1 MSTTRVYEL
10 EAAITELRE
19 ANLRSQTTIERLE
32 RDRQHALE
40 ELETLHASHSRL
52 EARFFETE
60 TGLTA
65 ATAKLDRALR
75 TNSTLEATIDRKSAA
90 LDREREAWSK
100 KEVELNT
107 ELAAAKRKAMVQ
119 RRQTVS
125 TPSSH
130 SRSGSTAANGGLS
143 HARMPSYAM
152 PSGPLSPLT
161 NARAL
166 QRSSPDNAGDGPA
179 SDDALDREYAE
190 RQMQTQI
197 HQLTRKL
204 REAEARAQQAAD
216 QAGRLHMDSEQAA
229 ANLDAYQRKTERLE
243 HTVKQLGE
251 LNESLREDNESYQ
264 VLLQMSTMKGG
275 FSFSNPR
282 SSLESRASSGKWAN
296 GPSGLADDATPDGT
310 FAGLDDMANMPGSP
324 GSGGLDLASE
334 LGQALDLSSGIK
346 QTRVSELEEQ
356 VTQLKEELRKTK
368 YERRHLGDENK
379 ALSLYVNKILG
390 RILTS
395 SDGLEAVLSRDYESA
410 GSKKRGPIPAPA
422 PAPAPFAM
430 PSRPPAA
437 RPVSPLPEPVPFS
450 VRGSGDGITSVFIPP
465 TSPTLQR
472 AAPSIIQPPQE
483 PVPQSPPPYTRRARS
498 ATVAA
503 GQVLAEDLA
512 NGDVSASA
520 ATVSGAWWKR
530 MSVRLGSGWHAHE
543 EAPAE

>member
-1 MSTTRVYEL
+1 MSTTRLYEL
-10 EAAITELRE
+10 EAAVAELRD
-19 ANLRSQTTIERLE
+19 ANSRSQATIERLE

-52 EARFFETE
+52 EARFFDTE
-60 TGLTA
+60 TGLTT

-75 TNSTLEATIDRKSAA
+75 TNSTLEAAVDQKSAA
-90 LDREREAWSK
+90 LDREREAWNR

-125 TPSSH
+125 IPSSH
-130 SRSGSTAANGGLS
+130 SRSGSTAGSGVSS
-143 HARMPSYAM
+143 HSRMPSYAM
-152 PSGPLSPLT
+152 PSSSLSPPIH
-161 NARAL
+161 ARAL
-166 QRSSPDNAGDGPA
+166 QRASPDDYAGSDPA
-179 SDDALDREYAE
+179 SDEALGRECAE

-197 HQLTRKL
+197 HQLTRRL

-216 QAGRLHMDSEQAA
+216 QAGRMHMDSEQAA
-229 ANLDAYQRKTERLE
+229 ADLDAYQRKAERLE
-243 HTVKQLGE
+243 HTVKQLSE

-275 FSFSNPR
+275 FSFNNPR

-296 GPSGLADDATPDGT
+296 GPSGLADEGTPDGT
-310 FAGLDDMANMPGSP
+310 FSGLDDLANMPGSP
-324 GSGGLDLASE
+324 GSSGLDLASE
-334 LGQALDLSSGIK
+334 LGQALDLTSGTT

-390 RILTS
+390 RILAS

-410 GSKKRGPIPAPA
+410 GAKKRSPIPAPA
-422 PAPAPFAM
+422 PFAVPVR
-430 PSRPPAA
+430 PSVA
-437 RPVSPLPEPVPFS
+437 RPVSPLPEPLPFAA
-450 VRGSGDGITSVFIPP
+450 RGSGDGITSVFIPP

-472 AAPSIIQPPQE
+472 AAPPIIQTLQE
-483 PVPQSPPPYTRRARS
+483 PALQSPPPYTRRARS

-503 GQVLAEDLA
+503 GQALAEA
-512 NGDVSASA
+512 QASCDVSASS
-520 ATVSGAWWKR
+520 ATISGAWWKR
-530 MSVRLGSGWHAHE
+530 MSVRLGSGWHVSE
-543 EAPAE
+543 ETPTE

>member
-1 MSTTRVYEL
+1 MSTARVYEL
-10 EAAITELRE
+10 EAAVTELRD

-60 TGLTA
+60 TGLAT

-75 TNSTLEATIDRKSAA
+75 TNSTLEATIDQKSAA
-90 LDREREAWSK
+90 LDREREAWNK

-130 SRSGSTAANGGLS
+130 SRSGSTAGNGLS

-161 NARAL
+161 NARTL
-166 QRSSPDNAGDGPA
+166 QRNSPDYAGSDLT
-179 SDDALDREYAE
+179 SDDALDRECAE

-216 QAGRLHMDSEQAA
+216 QAGRLHMDSEQATA
-229 ANLDAYQRKTERLE
+229 DLDAYQRKAERLE

-275 FSFSNPR
+275 FSFTNPR

-296 GPSGLADDATPDGT
+296 GSSGLADDGTPDGA
-310 FAGLDDMANMPGSP
+310 FSGLDDLANTPGSP

-334 LGQALDLSSGIK
+334 LGQVLDLSGGIK
-346 QTRVSELEEQ
+346 QPRVSELEEQ

-390 RILTS
+390 RILAS

-410 GSKKRGPIPAPA
+410 GSKKRAPL
-422 PAPAPFAM
+422 PAPAPFAV
-430 PSRPPAA
+430 PSRPSAA
-437 RPVSPLPEPVPFS
+437 RPVSPLPEPLPFAA
-450 VRGSGDGITSVFIPP
+450 RGSGDGITSVFIPP

-472 AAPSIIQPPQE
+472 PPPPIIQPPQE
-483 PVPQSPPPYTRRARS
+483 PAPQSPPPYTRRARS

-503 GQVLAEDLA
+503 GQALAESQA

-543 EAPAE
+543 EPQPE

>member
-1 MSTTRVYEL
+1 MSTARVYEL
-10 EAAITELRE
+10 EAAVAELRD
-19 ANLRSQTTIERLE
+19 ANLRSQATIERLE

-60 TGLTA
+60 TGLAT

-75 TNSTLEATIDRKSAA
+75 TNSTLESTIDQKSAA

-130 SRSGSTAANGGLS
+130 SRSGSTAGNGLS
-143 HARMPSYAM
+143 HARKPSYAM

-166 QRSSPDNAGDGPA
+166 QRSSPDYSGSDLA

-216 QAGRLHMDSEQAA
+216 QAGRLHMDSEQTAA
-229 ANLDAYQRKTERLE
+229 DLDAYQRKAERLE

-275 FSFSNPR
+275 FSFTNPR

-296 GPSGLADDATPDGT
+296 GSSGLADDGTPDGA
-310 FAGLDDMANMPGSP
+310 FSGLDDLANMPGSP
-324 GSGGLDLASE
+324 GSGGGLDLASE
-334 LGQALDLSSGIK
+334 LGQVLDLSGGIK
-346 QTRVSELEEQ
+346 QPRMSELEEQ

-390 RILTS
+390 RILAS

-410 GSKKRGPIPAPA
+410 GAKKRAPIPAPA
-422 PAPAPFAM
+422 PFAV
-430 PSRPPAA
+430 PSRPSAA
-437 RPVSPLPEPVPFS
+437 RPVSPLPEPLPFAA
-450 VRGSGDGITSVFIPP
+450 RGSGDGITSVFIPP
-465 TSPTLQR
+465 TSPTMQR
-472 AAPSIIQPPQE
+472 AAPPIIQPPQE
-483 PVPQSPPPYTRRARS
+483 PAPQSPPPYTRRARS

-503 GQVLAEDLA
+503 GQALAESQA

-530 MSVRLGSGWHAHE
+530 MSVRLGSGWHAPE
-543 EAPAE
+543 EPQPE

>member
-10 EAAITELRE
+10 EAAAAELRD
-19 ANLRSQTTIERLE
+19 ANSRSQATIERLE
-32 RDRQHALE
+32 RDRQHTLE

-60 TGLTA
+60 SGLTA

-75 TNSTLEATIDRKSAA
+75 TNSTLEAAIDQKSAA
-90 LDREREAWSK
+90 LDREREAWNK

-125 TPSSH
+125 IPSSH
-130 SRSGSTAANGGLS
+130 SRSGSTAGSGGLS
-143 HARMPSYAM
+143 HSRTPSYAM
-152 PSGPLSPLT
+152 PSSSLSPPV

-166 QRSSPDNAGDGPA
+166 QRSSPDDYAGSDPA
-179 SDDALDREYAE
+179 SDDVLSRECAE
-190 RQMQTQI
+190 RQLQTQI
-197 HQLTRKL
+197 HQLTRRL

-216 QAGRLHMDSEQAA
+216 QAGRMHMDSEQAA
-229 ANLDAYQRKTERLE
+229 ADLDACQRKAERLE
-243 HTVKQLGE
+243 HTVKQLSE

-275 FSFSNPR
+275 FSFNNPR
-282 SSLESRASSGKWAN
+282 SSLESRASSGKWAS
-296 GPSGLADDATPDGT
+296 GPSGLADDGTPDGA
-310 FAGLDDMANMPGSP
+310 FSGLDDLANMPGSP
-324 GSGGLDLASE
+324 GSSGLDLASE
-334 LGQALDLSSGIK
+334 LGQALDLTSGAT
-346 QTRVSELEEQ
+346 QTRVLELEEQ

-368 YERRHLGDENK
+368 YERRHLDDENK

-390 RILTS
+390 RILAS

-410 GSKKRGPIPAPA
+410 GAKKRDPIPAPA
-422 PAPAPFAM
+422 PFAVPVR
-430 PSRPPAA
+430 PSVA
-437 RPVSPLPEPVPFS
+437 RPVSPLPKPLSFAA
-450 VRGSGDGITSVFIPP
+450 RGSGDGITSVFIPP

-472 AAPSIIQPPQE
+472 AAPPIIQPAQE
-483 PVPQSPPPYTRRARS
+483 PTPQSPPPYTRRARS

-503 GQVLAEDLA
+503 GQALAEA
-512 NGDVSASA
+512 QASCDVSASS
-520 ATVSGAWWKR
+520 ATISGAWWKR
-530 MSVRLGSGWHAHE
+530 MSVRLGSSWHASE

>member
-1 MSTTRVYEL
+1 MSTTHTRVYEL
-10 EAAITELRE
+10 EAALAELRDSS
-19 ANLRSQTTIERLE
+19 LRSQDTIERLE

-60 TGLTA
+60 TGLSA
-65 ATAKLDRALR
+65 ASAKLERALR
-75 TNSTLEATIDRKSAA
+75 TNATLEAAVDQKSAT
-90 LDREREAWSK
+90 LDREREAWHK
-100 KEVELNT
+100 KEIELNT

-125 TPSSH
+125 THSSH
-130 SRSGSTAANGGLS
+130 SRSGSTAS

-152 PSGPLSPLT
+152 PATLSPLT
-161 NARAL
+161 GARTLA
-166 QRSSPDNAGDGPA
+166 RDSPDHAGSDLA
-179 SDDALDREYAE
+179 SDDTLDRECAE

-204 REAEARAQQAAD
+204 READARAQQAAEH
-216 QAGRLHMDSEQAA
+216 AGRLHMDAEQTAA
-229 ANLDAYQRKTERLE
+229 DLDAYQRKAERLE

-282 SSLESRASSGKWAN
+282 SSLESRASSGKWAA
-296 GPSGLADDATPDGT
+296 GPSSGLADDNTPDGA
-310 FAGLDDMANMPGSP
+310 FSGLDDLSNMPGSP

-334 LGQALDLSSGIK
+334 LGQALDLGNGGIK
-346 QTRVSELEEQ
+346 RTRLSELEEQ

-390 RILTS
+390 RILAS

-410 GSKKRGPIPAPA
+410 GSKKRSSPPAPA
-422 PAPAPFAM
+422 PLAEPPR
-430 PSRPPAA
+430 PSAA
-437 RPVSPLPEPVPFS
+437 RPVSPMPEPLPFAA
-450 VRGSGDGITSVFIPP
+450 RGSGDGITSVFIPP
-465 TSPTLQR
+465 TSPTLQHV
-472 AAPSIIQPPQE
+472 APPIVPA
-483 PVPQSPPPYTRRARS
+483 PQSPPPFTRRARS

-503 GQVLAEDLA
+503 GQVPVDIQS
-512 NGDVSASA
+512 NGNVSASS

-543 EAPAE
+543 EAQAE

>member
-1 MSTTRVYEL
+1 MSAAATTTTATRVYEL
-10 EAAITELRE
+10 EAAVAELRD
-19 ANLRSQTTIERLE
+19 ANLRSQDTIERLE
-32 RDRQHALE
+32 RDRQHTLE

-60 TGLTA
+60 TGLSA
-65 ATAKLDRALR
+65 ASAKLERALR
-75 TNSTLEATIDRKSAA
+75 TNSTLEAAIDQKSAA
-90 LDREREAWSK
+90 LDRERETWHK

-130 SRSGSTAANGGLS
+130 SRSGSTAS

-152 PSGPLSPLT
+152 PGTGGPLSPLT
-161 NARAL
+161 NARVLA
-166 QRSSPDNAGDGPA
+166 RDSPDYAGSDLA
-179 SDDALDREYAE
+179 SDDALDRECAE
-190 RQMQTQI
+190 RQLQTQI

-204 REAEARAQQAAD
+204 READARAQQAAEH
-216 QAGRLHMDSEQAA
+216 AGRLHMDAEQTAA
-229 ANLDAYQRKTERLE
+229 DLDAYQRKAERLE
-243 HTVKQLGE
+243 HTVKQLGD

-282 SSLESRASSGKWAN
+282 SSLDSRASSGKWATVAS
-296 GPSGLADDATPDGT
+296 PCLADDGTPDGA
-310 FAGLDDMANMPGSP
+310 FSGLDELANTPGSP
-324 GSGGLDLASE
+324 GSGGGGGLDLASE
-334 LGQALDLSSGIK
+334 LGQALELGNGGMK

-410 GSKKRGPIPAPA
+410 GSKKRSPLPAPA
-422 PAPAPFAM
+422 PTSLAA
-430 PSRPPAA
+430 PSRPSVV
-437 RPVSPLPEPVPFS
+437 RPVSPMPEPLPFA
-450 VRGSGDGITSVFIPP
+450 VRGSGDGITSVFIP
-465 TSPTLQR
+465 
-472 AAPSIIQPPQE
+472 
-483 PVPQSPPPYTRRARS
+483 
-498 ATVAA
+498 
-503 GQVLAEDLA
+503 
-512 NGDVSASA
+512 
-520 ATVSGAWWKR
+520 
-530 MSVRLGSGWHAHE
+530 
-543 EAPAE
+543 